1 MLPDMLTRRELF
13 SICGELTGHYPV
25 AGWLRVACSFI
36 KRQAQGSRW
45 EDFAGEEAVYM
56 LQDVLERVKKEDPVK
71 GIWHVQISNSGVIWC
86 DASSLA
92 LGVLLEM
99 KGVAVEDAAWLR
111 KKEDFNHI
119 NVAELEAVLKG
130 INLALKWGLQDVELK
145 TDSATVVGWV
155 KTVISND
162 KRVRTKGASEMVIKR
177 RVGLL
182 RDLLN
187 EFDVTLHGTFVA
199 THENKADGLTRVR
212 KEWLKFE
219 KDAQN
224 SSNICCSSLDIAEVH
239 NKHHMGVD
247 RTLHIAR
254 KIDPMITKAEVKKVV
269 KRCERCQTIDP
280 APVTHSKGE
289 IGIYKNWSRMA
300 IDVTHYRQI
309 PYLSMIDCGPS
320 RLAIWR
326 KLKGETAEEIVNI
339 LNEVFLERGP
349 VDEILMDNSASFH
362 SSCLADLLNGWKVN
376 SYFRAA
382 YRASGNG
389 IIERNHRTIKTIAE
403 RSNITLQEAVFLYNI
418 TPRSHDQ
425 HLIPQRELF
434 TYDWRCPLVEP
445 TGNYSAKQASVEL
458 GDEVWVKPPNVR
470 CTTEWQKGHVTDIIS
485 KNNNIS
491 VDGMPRHILD
501 LRPVVRPGNDSD
513 EDLSIKCE
521 DQDERNALEEEQ
533 LSQRPQ
539 RNRRPPV
546 WSIDYEMDS

>member
-99 KGVAVEDAAWLR
+99 NGVAVEDAAWLR

-130 INLALKWGLQDVELK
+130 IILALKWGLQDVELK

-162 KRVRTKGASEMVIKR
+162 KRVRTKGASEMAIKR
-177 RVGLL
+177 SLGLL
-182 RDLLN
+182 RDLLY
-187 EFDVTLHGTFVA
+187 EFDVTLHATFVS
-199 THENKADGLTRVR
+199 THKNKADGLTRVR

-224 SSNICCSSLDIAEVH
+224 GSNICCSSLDVAEVH

-320 RLAIWR
+320 CLAMCR
-326 KLKGETAEEIVNI
+326 KLKGETAEEIVSI

-349 VDEILMDNSASFH
+349 VDEILMDNSATFH
-362 SSCLADLLNGWKVN
+362 PSRLADLLNGWKVN

-389 IIERNHRTIKTIAE
+389 IIERNHRTIKSIVE
-403 RSNITLQEAVFLYNI
+403 RSNITPQEAVFWYNI

-445 TGNYSAKQASVEL
+445 TGNYTAEQASVEL
-458 GDEVWVKPPNVR
+458 GDEVWVKPPNAR

-485 KNNNIS
+485 RNNVS

-533 LSQRPQ
+533 LSPRPQ

-546 WSIDYEMDS
+546 WSIDCEMDS

>member
-1 MLPDMLTRRELF
+1 M
-13 SICGELTGHYPV
+13 
-25 AGWLRVACSFI
+25 
-36 KRQAQGSRW
+36 
-45 EDFAGEEAVYM
+45 
-56 LQDVLERVKKEDPVK
+56 K
-71 GIWHVQISNSGVIWC
+71 GIWHVHRSNHGVIWC

-99 KGVAVEDAAWLR
+99 NGVAVEDAAWLR

-130 INLALKWGLQDVELK
+130 INLALKWGLKDVELK
-145 TDSATVVGWV
+145 TDSPTVVGWV

-177 RVGLL
+177 RLGLL

-187 EFDVTLHGTFVA
+187 EFDVTLHATFVS
-199 THENKADGLTRVR
+199 THTNKADGLTRVC

-224 SSNICCSSLDIAEVH
+224 GFNIGCSSLDIAEVH

-247 RTLHIAR
+247 RTLYIAR
-254 KIDPMITKAEVKKVV
+254 KIDPMITKVEVKKVV
-269 KRCERCQTIDP
+269 NRCERCQTIDP

-320 RLAIWR
+320 RFAIWK
-326 KLKGETAEEIVNI
+326 KLKEETAEEIVNI

-349 VDEILMDNSASFH
+349 VDEILMDNSATFH
-362 SSCLADLLNGWKVN
+362 SPRLADLLNGWKVN
-376 SYFRAA
+376 SYFRVA

-403 RSNITLQEAVFLYNI
+403 RSNITPQEAVFWYNI

-434 TYDWRCPLVEP
+434 TYDWRYPLVEP
-445 TGNYSAKQASVEL
+445 TGNYSAEQTRVEL
-458 GDEVWVKPPNVR
+458 GDEVWKKPPNAR
-470 CTTEWQKGHVTDIIS
+470 CTTEWQKA
-485 KNNNIS
+485 
-491 VDGMPRHILD
+491 M
-501 LRPVVRPGNDSD
+501 
-513 EDLSIKCE
+513 
-521 DQDERNALEEEQ
+521 
-533 LSQRPQ
+533 
-539 RNRRPPV
+539 
-546 WSIDYEMDS
+546 